1 MPTVK
6 LSKETFDTLA
16 RVAAQQ
22 HSTPDEIVERSVQ
35 EYLRAR
41 ERTPEQRRREWQE
54 LFARFDAVKHTDE
67 TEEEV
72 FAELDKAAAEAR
84 AERLARGR

>member
-1 MPTVK
+1 MPSVK
-6 LSKETFDTLA
+6 LSQEVFDTVTRL
-16 RVAAQQ
+16 AAQQ